1 MLFEHK
7 NQLQNTLLAF
17 SKIDCRNFKKY
28 ENLRIF
34 DDFGAIFDFLQI
46 FRFSGAHL
54 WVSRALGNR
63 QTNKKC
69 QKLKKEFME
78 MILDTLNNVSSS
90 KNGYDFSI

>member
-7 NQLQNTLLAF
+7 NQLQSTLGAS
-17 SKIDCRNFKKY
+17 SKIGRRNFKKN

-34 DDFGAIFDFLQI
+34 DDFGATFDFLKI

-63 QTNKKC
+63 QTNKKMS
-69 QKLKKEFME
+69 KTEREFHG
-78 MILDTLNNVSSS
+78 DNFR
-90 KNGYDFSI
+90 YP

>member
-7 NQLQNTLLAF
+7 NQLQSTLGA
-17 SKIDCRNFKKY
+17 SPKIGRRNFKKN

-63 QTNKKC
+63 QTDKNMSKTER
-69 QKLKKEFME
+69 EFHG
-78 MILDTLNNVSSS
+78 DN
-90 KNGYDFSI
+90 F